1 MRPIFL
7 CLLAAAA
14 LTAPC
19 AFAASSA
26 TGTLTGVVNNIATGN
41 FLAGAKSERI
51 TF

>member
-7 CLLAAAA
+7 SLLAAA